1 MPILDSNTLEFF
13 SHSPQQTKRAGIRI
27 GALIKPGDV
36 LCLEGD
42 LGSGKTTLVHGIAQG
57 WGTADLVTSPT
68 YVIVNEYLHPSGIKL
83 FHLDAYRLQG
93 DFDAEILD
101 IDLLLQ
107 RGPLIIEW
115 AERIKKILPPEYLW
129 INMRWMGAEQ
139 RHLTFIPTGSR
150 YERMTNKLRQLL
162 FGAI

>member
-13 SHSPQQTKRAGIRI
+13 SHSPQQTKRVGIRI
-27 GALIKPGDV
+27 GALIKPGDI

-42 LGSGKTTLVHGIAQG
+42 LGSGKTTLVQGIAQG

-68 YVIVNEYLHPSGIKL
+68 YVIVNEYSHPSGVKL
-83 FHLDAYRLQG
+83 FHLDAYRIQG
-93 DFDAEILD
+93 GFEAEILD

-115 AERIKKILPPEYLW
+115 AERIKKILPPEHLW
-129 INMRWMGAEQ
+129 IAMRWMGAEQ
-139 RHLTFIPTGSR
+139 RHLTFNPAGSR
-150 YERMTNKLRQLL
+150 YERMTNKLRQSL
-162 FGAI
+162 FGAM

>member
-27 GALIKPGDV
+27 GALINPGDI

-42 LGSGKTTLVHGIAQG
+42 LGSGKTTLVQGIAQG

-68 YVIVNEYLHPSGIKL
+68 YVIVNEYHHPNGMTL

-93 DFDAEILD
+93 NFEAELLD
-101 IDLLLQ
+101 IDLLMQ
-107 RGPLIIEW
+107 RGPIIIEW
-115 AERIKKILPPEYLW
+115 AERIKKILPDEHLW

-139 RHLTFIPTGSR
+139 RHLTFMPFGSR
-150 YERMTNKLRQLL
+150 YERMTIKLRQLL
-162 FGAI
+162 FGAG